1 MIQDAINFYH
11 DGLTDDIAAEADHQ
25 LRTLLKQRGL
35 YFGDRPVCVVLRPH
49 FYFESDWAY
58 LRREMETL
66 LQAFMLTHKAC
77 LADAKL
83 REQLMLHEFEEELIT
98 IDPDIVPWTSSRLD
112 TFFLPESHTL
122 NCVEYNAETPA
133 GIGYGDVLS
142 EVFLQLE
149 PMKRF
154 QERYTVNP
162 MFGLDNL
169 LQMILRAYRVW
180 GGTQHPQIGILDW
193 HEVPTLNEHEIC
205 RAHFEQQ
212 GYPSI
217 LADPRQLDYRNGH
230 LYSGDF
236 RIDIVYKRVLVSELI
251 DVMGL
256 DNPIVRAARDHAV
269 MVTNSFSAKLLA
281 KKASL
286 AFLSDERNEH
296 LFSHDQL
303 ASIRA
308 HIPWTRVVRDR
319 KTLYHDEPI
328 DLVSFI
334 ADHRERFV
342 LKPNDEYGGKGV
354 VLGWESSA
362 DGWEAALHQALNTP
376 HVVQERVPTVRRP
389 FPAWIDDA
397 LDLEER
403 FVDAAPYVF
412 YGESVSGCL
421 TRLSSMALLNVTA
434 GAGSVV
440 PTLLINRKS

>member
-11 DGLTDDIAAEADHQ
+11 DALTDELATETDGQ
-25 LRTLLKQRGL
+25 LRALLKQRGL

-49 FYFESDWAY
+49 FYFESDWHY
-58 LRREMETL
+58 LRQEMETL
-66 LQAFMLTHKAC
+66 LQAFMIAHKSCVAD
-77 LADAKL
+77 LAL
-83 REQLMLHEFEEELIT
+83 RQQLMLHEFEEELLK
-98 IDPDIVPWTSSRLD
+98 IDPELIPWTSSRLD
-112 TFFLPESHTL
+112 TFFLPETRTL

-154 QERYTVNP
+154 QERYTVMP
-162 MFGLDNL
+162 MVGLGNL
-169 LQMILRAYRVW
+169 MTMILRAYKAW
-180 GGTQHPQIGILDW
+180 GGTRHPQIGILDW

-205 RAHFEQQ
+205 REYFEQH
-212 GYPSI
+212 GYATI
-217 LADPRQLDYRNGH
+217 LADPRQLDYRDGH
-230 LYSGDF
+230 LWSGDF

-256 DNPIVRAARDHAV
+256 DNPVVRAARDHAV

-286 AFLSDERNEH
+286 AFLSDERNEY
-296 LFSHDQL
+296 LFTKPQL
-303 ASIRA
+303 ASIHA

-319 KTLYHDEPI
+319 KTLYHNDEI
-328 DLVSFI
+328 DLVPFI
-334 ADHRERFV
+334 ANHRERFV

-389 FPAWIDDA
+389 FPAWIDNA

-412 YGESVSGCL
+412 YGEAVSGCL

-440 PTLLINRKS
+440 PTLLINHK